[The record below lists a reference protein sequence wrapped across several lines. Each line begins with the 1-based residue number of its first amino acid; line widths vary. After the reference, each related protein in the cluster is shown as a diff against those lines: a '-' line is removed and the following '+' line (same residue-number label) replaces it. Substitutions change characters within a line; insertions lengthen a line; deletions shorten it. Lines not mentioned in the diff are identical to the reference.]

1 MYLEGITAIVMQNFR
16 TEVEV
21 KKSKKQLS
29 IHDPVLTMGSCFAD
43 TIGDQLLN
51 SKFQVLKNP
60 FGTVYNPISLHKLL
74 HLSNTNTLPGP
85 NSFIENNGIFLN
97 YDFHSSL
104 SALSQH
110 ALEDMLKER
119 IAQAHNF
126 LRSAKWLMIT
136 YGTAWIYIRKDSG
149 ETVSNCHKLP
159 SHRFEKKL
167 ITQKRILDSF
177 EETYE
182 QLKSVNTNLQIILT
196 VSPVRH
202 VKDTLELNSV
212 SKSTLRIACNTLT
225 EQHADV
231 HYFPSYEIM
240 LDDLRDYRFYKSDMI
255 HPSSDAE
262 AYIWEKFTRAYFD
275 TETLAFLEKWE
286 KIQSGLQHKPF
297 HVTSTAHQAFLKEL
311 MSKLNEVSS
320 TVSVDEELAWV
331 KNQLV

>member
-1 MYLEGITAIVMQNFR
+1 MQNFR

-21 KKSKKQLS
+21 KASRIKFS
-29 IHDPVLTMGSCFAD
+29 IHDPVLTIGSCFAD
-43 TIGDQLLN
+43 TIGDQLVN
-51 SKFQVLKNP
+51 SKFKVLKNP
-60 FGTVYNPISLHKLL
+60 FGTVYNPLSLHKLL
-74 HLSNTNTLPGP
+74 HFSTANILPEH
-85 NSFIENNGIFLN
+85 NSFIENSGIFLN

-110 ALEDMLKER
+110 GLEDILKER
-119 IAQAHNF
+119 IAKAHNF
-126 LRSAKWLMIT
+126 LRSTKWLMIT

-159 SHRFEKKL
+159 SHLFEKKL

-177 EETYE
+177 EETYNE
-182 QLKSVNTNLQIILT
+182 LKSINPNLQIMLT

-202 VKDTLELNSV
+202 IKDTLELNSV

-231 HYFPSYEIM
+231 QYFPSYEIL

-262 AYIWEKFTRAYFD
+262 AYIWEKFTQAYFD
-275 TETLAFLEKWE
+275 TETLGFLEKWK
-286 KIQSGLQHKPF
+286 KIQSGMQHKPF
-297 HVTSTAHQAFLKEL
+297 HVTSSAHQAFLKGL
-311 MSKLNEVSS
+311 MSQLNEIKSL
-320 TVSVDEELAWV
+320 VSVDEELAWV